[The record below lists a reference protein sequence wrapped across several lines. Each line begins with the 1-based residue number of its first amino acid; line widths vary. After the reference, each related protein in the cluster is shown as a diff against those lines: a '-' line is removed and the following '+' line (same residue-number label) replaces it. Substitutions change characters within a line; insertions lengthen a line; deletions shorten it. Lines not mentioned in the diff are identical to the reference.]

1 MPAVQFDRFYRYEEL
16 TALLHAYAEE
26 FPDLVRLE
34 SLGKS
39 YEGRDVWLAT
49 VTNFKTG
56 PAEEKP
62 ALWVDGN
69 IHATEVS
76 PSSACLY
83 LIGCLTAGYGQDE
96 TVTRCL
102 DTRAFYVCPRVNPDG
117 AEWLLSD
124 EPRLIRSSTRPYP
137 YDEDPLEGLEE
148 KDVDGDGRLLWM
160 RIKDPNGPWKAHPDE
175 PRLMI
180 RREPEDVAGDFYWIF
195 PEGVIKNYDGYLF
208 SVPPKKEGLDLN
220 RNFPSEWRSEV
231 QQAGAGPFP
240 TSEPEVRNLAAFV
253 AAHPNLTGA
262 VTFHTFSGVL
272 LRPYGTRPDD
282 DMPAEDLWTYQ
293 KIGQKGSAI
302 TGYPHASTFHE
313 FKYHPKEVIT
323 GDFDGWCYEER
334 GIFAWTVEIWSPQ
347 RQAGIKNHRFIDWYR
362 EHPLEDDLKMLAWS
376 DNALEGKGYV
386 DWYPYD
392 HPQLGP
398 IELGGW
404 DTLYCWRNPPPAFLE
419 KEIAPFADWL
429 IWKLML
435 SPRLEVYAAQATAL
449 GEDVYRVTLVVEN
462 AGWLP
467 TYITKKALEK
477 KVARGVIFE
486 IALPE
491 GASLAAGKERE
502 ETRQLEGRA
511 YTAAAAYPWAIG
523 SASMEARVKYEWV
536 VKAAPGTMVTV
547 TARHDRAGRVQRQIV
562 LE

>member
-1 MPAVQFDRFYRYEEL
+1 MPAVRFDRYYRYEEL

-26 FPDLVRLE
+26 FPDLVRLD

-49 VTNFKTG
+49 ITNVKTG

-83 LIGCLTAGYGQDE
+83 LIERLTTGYGHDA
-96 TVTRCL
+96 TITRCL

-117 AEWLLSD
+117 AEWMLAD

-137 YDEDPLEGLEE
+137 YDEDALEGLEE

-160 RIKDPNGPWKAHPDE
+160 RIKDPNGPWKPHPNE
-175 PRLMI
+175 PRLMV
-180 RREPEDVAGDFYWIF
+180 RREPEDIEGDFYWLF
-195 PEGVIKNYDGYLF
+195 PEGTIKNYDGYMF
-208 SVPPKKEGLDLN
+208 SVPPKKQGLDLN
-220 RNFPSEWRSEV
+220 RNFPSEWRPES
-231 QQAGAGPFP
+231 QQRGAGPFP
-240 TSEPEVRNLAAFV
+240 TSEPEVRNLVAFV
-253 AAHPNLTGA
+253 ASHPNLTGA
-262 VTFHTFSGVL
+262 VTFHTYSGVV
-272 LRPYGTRPDD
+272 LRPYSTRPDD

-293 KIGQKGSAI
+293 KIGQKATDM
-302 TGYPHASTFHE
+302 TGYPHASVFHE
-313 FKYHPKEVIT
+313 FRYHPKEVIT

-334 GIFAWTVEIWSPQ
+334 GIFGWTVEIWSPQ
-347 RQAGIKNHRFIDWYR
+347 RQAGIKEYKYIDWYR
-362 EHPLEDDLKMLAWS
+362 EHPLEDDLKMLTWS
-376 DNALEGKGYV
+376 DTVLEGKGYV

-404 DTLYCWRNPPPAFLE
+404 NTLYCWRNPPPAFLE

-435 SPRLEVYAAQATAL
+435 SPRLELYALKATAL
-449 GEDVYRVTLVVEN
+449 GEGVYRVTLVVEN
-462 AGWLP
+462 TGWLP

-477 KVARGVIFE
+477 KVVRGVIFE

-491 GASLAAGKERE
+491 GASLVTGRERE

-511 YTAAAAYPWAIG
+511 YTAALASPWAIG
-523 SASMEARVKYEWV
+523 SASMEARLKHEWV
-536 VKAAPGTMVTV
+536 VKAAPGTVVTV